1 MLCNWLL
8 WWLEIK
14 TKKVIPSINGCECE
28 FDNWFS
34 CPFLAPN
41 AVLFNKCK
49 ENFYKIENDALTVG
63 EYFICYKD
71 PKDKNDSLY
80 KSCYYT
86 CEECE
91 IKGNNI
97 NHNYLECN
105 LNFPF
110 EINITKYKNC
120 YINSSYYYN
129 DNYFY
134 STEIIQDTKESTHI
148 ESETKENTDI
158 V

>member
-1 MLCNWLL
+1 M
-8 WWLEIK
+8 EVK
-14 TKKVIPSINGCECE
+14 TKKVIPAINGCVCK
-28 FDNWFS
+28 FDNCLS

-41 AVLFNKCK
+41 ETLCNKC
-49 ENFYKIENDALTVG
+49 EDNFYQIENDASTIG
-63 EYFICYKD
+63 EYFKCYKD
-71 PKDKNDSLY
+71 PKGYYLDKNDSLY
-80 KSCYYT
+80 KRCYYT

-97 NHNYLECN
+97 SHNCLECN
-105 LNFPF
+105 SNFPF
-110 EINITKYKNC
+110 EINMTKYKNC